1 MVPQYAGHEI
11 GSVLD
16 QGITLFK
23 AAFGSVVAL
32 AFASALVRCLPYF
45 YPSPTEVVLSSG
57 LLTNAF
63 SEPSEP
69 GAHRLLASLLL
80 WALGDRVLVF
90 AVTWPVGMFLCLGVM
105 MQMHAVANG
114 ITLGWRTA
122 LGGAWRRVLPLAGC
136 LLAYAATF
144 VLIVGTAL
152 LLGGVVVGVFLT
164 DVPPSL
170 LGPVAGLVG
179 MAFTLVAAIPLIGLF
194 VYWCLAL
201 PLIAIEGLGAVAALR
216 RSWRLVRGHWWRTL
230 VVVSVVGFIV
240 FAVASLAWAAG
251 MMLVAATEGGPGV
264 RLSVVLINAV
274 GATVTTPLFIA
285 VLLALLKD
293 VDPDPR

>member
-11 GSVLD
+11 GGVLD

-23 AAFGSVVAL
+23 AAFGSVVVL

-45 YPSPTEVVLSSG
+45 YSSPTEVVLSSG
-57 LLTNAF
+57 ILTNAF
-63 SEPSEP
+63 SEPSE
-69 GAHRLLASLLL
+69 LLG
-80 WALGDRVLVF
+80 ALGDRVLVF

-114 ITLGWRTA
+114 TTLGWWTA

-152 LLGGVVVGVFLT
+152 LLGGVVVGVFLM

-179 MAFTLVAAIPLIGLF
+179 MAFMLVAAIPLIGLF

-201 PLIAIEGLGAVAALR
+201 PLVAIEGLGAVAALR

-264 RLSVVLINAV
+264 RLSVVLVNAV

-293 VDPDPR
+293 LDRVPR

>member
-11 GSVLD
+11 GGVLD

-57 LLTNAF
+57 ILTNAF
-63 SEPSEP
+63 SEPSE
-69 GAHRLLASLLL
+69 LL

-114 ITLGWRTA
+114 TTLGWRTA

-152 LLGGVVVGVFLT
+152 LLGGVVVGVFLM

-179 MAFTLVAAIPLIGLF
+179 MAFMLVAAIPLIGLF

-201 PLIAIEGLGAVAALR
+201 PLVAIEGLGAVAALR

-293 VDPDPR
+293 LDRDPR